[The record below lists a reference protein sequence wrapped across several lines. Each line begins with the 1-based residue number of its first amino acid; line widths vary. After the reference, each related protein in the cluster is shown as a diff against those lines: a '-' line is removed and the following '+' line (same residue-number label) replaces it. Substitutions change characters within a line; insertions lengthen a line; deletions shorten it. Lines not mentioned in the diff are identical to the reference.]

1 MEPRYARYV
10 WLTDARA
17 LPPPKP
23 LAAWLAGRT
32 PDPDAVTVGLVDAG
46 AEGVS
51 GGTRGVDALA
61 VVDTGLSPAGLTATV
76 RAGADDLI
84 DLAEPEDCWRRRLA
98 RLVDLAAMRREA
110 VRRRTTAAAFR
121 NRARGALPPATERP
135 PVLFVGAA
143 GGDQLQV
150 VDALSG
156 WTVPAY
162 AETAAHACRHLDRGL
177 YTAVVM
183 TDIADAAT
191 LEATLTPL
199 VAVEGPSAPT
209 FVVVR
214 PAPADY
220 AAEHAIRLGAHEVL
234 ERGLP
239 GDLVQRRLVGA
250 VQAAALRVELR
261 EHQAFAGALDPI
273 TGRLEHGPFHAHVQ
287 ELLRLGVHPRAA
299 LVAVRLD
306 GLDDLNREAGFAAG
320 DRALAAAG
328 RGLARCVRAHDVVGR
343 VDGAGFAIWVEPIT
357 EAALAA
363 LAARIEER
371 VRRDTLG
378 DVGPPIRARIGWAR
392 PEPGDD
398 AIGLGRR
405 ARDAARRSLLR
416 AAG

>member
-1 MEPRYARYV
+1 MEPRHARFV
-10 WLTDARA
+10 WLTDDRGLA
-17 LPPPKP
+17 PPEP
-23 LAAWLAGRT
+23 LAAWLATRT
-32 PDPDAVTVGLVDAG
+32 PDPDAVAVGLLDAG
-46 AEGVS
+46 GAGVMAAPP
-51 GGTRGVDALA
+51 GVDALA
-61 VVDTGLSPAGLTATV
+61 VVDAGLSRAGLAATM

-84 DLAEPEDCWRRRLA
+84 DLGEPRARWRHRLA
-98 RLVDLAAMRREA
+98 RLVDLASMRREA
-110 VRRRTTAAAFR
+110 ARRRTTATAFR
-121 NRARGALPPATERP
+121 NRAHGASPPATERP

-162 AETAAHACRHLDRGL
+162 AETVAHACRHLDRGL

-183 TDIADAAT
+183 TDIVDAAT
-191 LEATLTPL
+191 LEATLAPL
-199 VAVEGPSAPT
+199 VAVEGPSAPS
-209 FVVVR
+209 FVLVR
-214 PAPADY
+214 PAHADY
-220 AAEHAIRLGAHEVL
+220 GAEQAFRLGAHDVL

-239 GDLVQRRLVGA
+239 VDLVQRRLVRA
-250 VQAAALRVELR
+250 VQEAALRVELR

-273 TGRLEHGPFHAHVQ
+273 TGRLEHGAFHAHVQ

-306 GLDDLNREAGFAAG
+306 GLDDVNRDAGFAAG

-328 RGLARCVRAHDVVGR
+328 RGLGRCVRAEDTVGR
-343 VDGAGFAIWVEPIT
+343 VDGAGFAVWVEPIA
-357 EAALAA
+357 EEALAA

-371 VRRDTLG
+371 VRRDTVG
-378 DVGPPIRARIGWAR
+378 DAGPPIRARIGWAR

-398 AIGLGRR
+398 AIVLGRR